1 MGEMALHPYLSLPL
15 EGCHIIE
22 ASAGTG
28 KTTALTLLYLSTILE
43 GIPPEGILVVTFTTA
58 AALEVKE
65 RIRTLLL
72 SAREFLSG
80 RAPEEFLPEARFL
93 CERSLQKGT
102 EGSRL
107 CDVALLKFDLA
118 PIHTIHAFCRS
129 VLREMS
135 FFLGAPF
142 ESTLVTSDIEF
153 KWELAVSLWREM
165 VYGQD
170 SLMAEMVASL
180 WPEGPQSLLSEWGGL
195 PFESAGSLEESEA
208 LLSKDFEDYLA
219 KRQRFRELFVGF
231 SLPDLPER
239 GRVEG
244 RVEELSRDREIPA
257 LGLDPSDALLGPFFS
272 MAGMEDLS
280 ISMQETIDAVKR
292 VMDALR
298 GRLPALLSRQ
308 RFLGLVRRE
317 QEGVETFDDLI
328 SRVALA
334 MGRPDVAPAL
344 REKFP
349 VAFIDEF
356 QDTSQDQYMIFD
368 RIYRTPRPGSALFM
382 IGDPKQ
388 SIYRFRGADLNSY
401 LKARERSSGDPCN
414 RLVSLTTNYRSAPS
428 LIRAV
433 NAFFE
438 HHPAPFLIPQ
448 IPFVPAVPP
457 DRRESDVEDPEHPPG
472 SALFLFGGKDSKWQL
487 DDFARL
493 AALEIRRL
501 LSGEVRL
508 KGQPVAPSEIAVLVK
523 TRAHGDRIRKQL
535 DSLGIPYS
543 APSLV
548 PLFHTRESDEFQIL
562 LEALLSPWN
571 GSLIMLALSTRL
583 FGWTAQRILQ
593 VTADPAEANKVQNSF
608 FQSSR
613 LWRSHGLRASMMDLF
628 FKEEVWENL
637 MSNPLMMRR
646 MFAILSRVEAELPP
660 HSFPE
665 DQVAYVERERH
676 SNSGGREED
685 SLLEEGGEGVRILTV
700 YKSKGLEFPIV
711 FLPFG
716 LSQNASSKTE
726 NEMED
731 GAEEAVSQ
739 EGGGAFEDERSVV
752 DSGRAEDIRL
762 FYVALTRAK
771 ERLYLFTPL
780 QRGGQAPLKYLLQ
793 IPPDRDLPGKGGLG
807 TKLLAWVGDALRTRF
822 QNMPGVVFFSTEIPE
837 MLADRAAR
845 NGRYTHTPQSR
856 KAFLKDSVLLPAR
869 LSRDMP
875 PSRGVTSFTAI
886 LRQRNPREESFWED
900 PLVGDEADR
909 VIAGQLT
916 PEEEPAGPDF
926 GVLVHRIL
934 ESLGQRTVQWRNESK
949 DPPSLEQVMAWT
961 DALLLIGESGKK
973 ENWGEAVKH
982 LVRKALFSP
991 LSPHVPLPLVA
1002 LFDRCTRF
1010 EQSFLCPLPPLEDST
1025 RGGGMSSHLR
1035 GVIDVVLW
1043 VDNKVFLIDYKTNR
1057 LTTATGDPYSPEHL
1071 GEVLVENRYDL
1082 QASIYSRAFLEHLS
1096 LSSSEELFGGF
1107 LFLFL
1112 RGMEPEGGG
1121 SGVFRWNLPLPGEE
1135 RKVS

>member
-1 MGEMALHPYLSLPL
+1 MGEMALSPYLSLPL

-28 KTTALTLLYLSTILE
+28 KTTALTLMYLSTILE
-43 GIPPEGILVVTFTTA
+43 GVPPEGILVVTFTTA

-65 RIRTLLL
+65 RIRSLLL

-80 RAPEEFLPEARFL
+80 RAPEGFLPEARLL

-153 KWELAVSLWREM
+153 KWELAVNLWREM

-180 WPEGPQSLLSEWGGL
+180 WPEGPQSLLPELGER
-195 PFESAGSLEESEA
+195 PFESAGSLEGSGA
-208 LLSKDFEDYLA
+208 LLSKDFEEYLA
-219 KRQRFRELFVGF
+219 KRQNFRELFFGF
-231 SLPDLPER
+231 SLPDSPER
-239 GRVEG
+239 GKVEK
-244 RVEELSRDREIPA
+244 RVEELASDREIPA
-257 LGLDPSDALLGPFFS
+257 LGLDPSDDLLGPFFS
-272 MAGMEDLS
+272 MLGREDLG
-280 ISMQETIDAVKR
+280 ISLQEAIVAAKR
-292 VMDALR
+292 VSDALR
-298 GRLPALLSRQ
+298 GRLPSLLSRQ
-308 RFLGLVRRE
+308 RSLDLVRRE
-317 QEGVETFDDLI
+317 QAGVETFDDLI
-328 SRVALA
+328 SRVASA
-334 MGRPDVAPAL
+334 MDRPDVAPSL

-388 SIYRFRGADLNSY
+388 SIYRFRGADLSSY
-401 LKARERSSGDPCN
+401 LKARERSSGAPCN
-414 RLVSLTTNYRSAPS
+414 RLVSLTTNYRSVPS
-428 LIRAV
+428 LISAV

-438 HHPAPFLIPQ
+438 DHPAPFLIPQ
-448 IPFVPAVPP
+448 IPFVPAVPT
-457 DRRESDVEDPEHPPG
+457 DRRESEVEDPDHPPG
-472 SALFLFGGKDSKWQL
+472 SSLFFFGGKDSKWRL
-487 DDFARL
+487 DDFALL

-501 LSGEVRL
+501 LSGEVRF
-508 KGQPVAPSEIAVLVK
+508 KGHPVAPSEIAVLVK

-535 DSLGIPYS
+535 DLLDIPYS
-543 APSLV
+543 APSLL

-562 LEALLSPWN
+562 LDAILSPWN
-571 GSLIMLALSTRL
+571 GSRIMLALSTRL

-593 VTADPAEANKVQNSF
+593 VTADPAEANRVQNAF

-613 LWRSHGLRASMMDLF
+613 LWRSHGLRASLMDLF
-628 FKEEVWENL
+628 FREGVWENL
-637 MSNPLMMRR
+637 LANPLMMRR
-646 MFAILSRVEAELPP
+646 IFALLSRVEAAIPLYP
-660 HSFPE
+660 FPE
-665 DQVAYVERERH
+665 DQVSYVERERH
-676 SNSGGREED
+676 SNLGGREED
-685 SLLEEGGEGVRILTV
+685 SLFEEGGEGVRIMTV

-716 LSQNASSKTE
+716 LSRSASSKTE
-726 NEMED
+726 SAMED
-731 GAEEAVSQ
+731 SADEVSSSEED
-739 EGGGAFEDERSVV
+739 GAFEDGLSIV
-752 DSGRAEDIRL
+752 DSGSAEDIRL
-762 FYVALTRAK
+762 LYVALTRAR

-780 QRGGQAPLKYLLQ
+780 QRGGQTPLKYLLQ
-793 IPPDRDLPGKGGLG
+793 ILPDQDLPGKGVLREKLFACFGEALG
-807 TKLLAWVGDALRTRF
+807 KLF
-822 QNMPGVVFFSTEIPE
+822 QNRPGVVFFPTEILE
-837 MLADRAAR
+837 ILANRA
-845 NGRYTHTPQSR
+845 GRGALSTHFSFSR
-856 KAFLKDSVLLPAR
+856 KSFLKEALLPAS

-886 LRQRNPREESFWED
+886 LRQGRPREEVFWED

-909 VIAGQLT
+909 VIAGELT

-949 DPPSLEQVMAWT
+949 DAPSLDQVMAWT

-973 ENWGEAVKH
+973 ENWGEAVKY

-1002 LFDRCTRF
+1002 LFDRRTRF

-1025 RGGGMSSHLR
+1025 RGGGMASHLR

-1043 VDNKVFLIDYKTNR
+1043 VDNKVYLIDYKTNR
-1057 LTTATGDPYSPEHL
+1057 LTTATGDPYSPMHL
-1071 GEVLVENRYDL
+1071 GEVLVEHRYNL

-1096 LSSSEELFGGF
+1096 LSSSEALFGGF

-1121 SGVFRWNLPLPGEE
+1121 SGIFWWNLPIPGEE
-1135 RKVS
+1135 GEVS